1 MLTIS
6 SKSRYGITALLAL
19 AEFYNSGLLQIKD
32 IASRCDI
39 PHQYLEQI
47 FNRLG
52 KTGII
57 KSTRGKKG
65 GYELAK
71 PPEQITVLHI
81 VNALEGD
88 IEFVSKSDGNN
99 DVIVELFQEAEDK
112 LKKILSVN
120 PADLV
125 SKQHLLQK
133 KRYLRY
139 LSSPSPPTHDFPAV
153 NHRFYS
159 YFLLYSAKFLS
170 THHADL

>member
-6 SKSRYGITALLAL
+6 SKSRYGIAALLAL

-88 IEFVSKSDGNN
+88 IEFVPNSNSSD

-112 LKKILSVN
+112 LKEVLSVSL
-120 PADLV
+120 ADLV
-125 SKQHLLQK
+125 AKQLSLQK
-133 KRYLRY
+133 NVTY
-139 LSSPSPPTHDFPAV
+139 
-153 NHRFYS
+153 NI
-159 YFLLYSAKFLS
+159 
-170 THHADL
+170 

>member
-6 SKSRYGITALLAL
+6 SKSKYGINALLAL

-88 IEFVSKSDGNN
+88 IEFAPNSNNSN

-112 LKKILSVN
+112 LKEVLSVSL
-120 PADLV
+120 ADLV
-125 SKQHLLQK
+125 SKQQS
-133 KRYLRY
+133 LRKNVTY
-139 LSSPSPPTHDFPAV
+139 
-153 NHRFYS
+153 NI
-159 YFLLYSAKFLS
+159 
-170 THHADL
+170 

>member
-6 SKSRYGITALLAL
+6 SKSRYGIGALLAL

-71 PPEQITVLHI
+71 PPEKITVLHI

-88 IEFVSKSDGNN
+88 IEFAPNSNSSN

-112 LKKILSVN
+112 LKEVLSVSL
-120 PADLV
+120 ADLV
-125 SKQHLLQK
+125 SKQQS
-133 KRYLRY
+133 LRKNV
-139 LSSPSPPTHDFPAV
+139 T
-153 NHRFYS
+153 YS
-159 YFLLYSAKFLS
+159 I
-170 THHADL
+170 

>member
-6 SKSRYGITALLAL
+6 SKSRYGIGALLAL

-32 IASRCDI
+32 ISSRCDI

-88 IEFVSKSDGNN
+88 IEFAPNSNSSN

-112 LKKILSVN
+112 LKEVLSVSL
-120 PADLV
+120 ADLV
-125 SKQHLLQK
+125 SKQQS
-133 KRYLRY
+133 LRKNV
-139 LSSPSPPTHDFPAV
+139 T
-153 NHRFYS
+153 YS
-159 YFLLYSAKFLS
+159 I
-170 THHADL
+170 

>member
-6 SKSRYGITALLAL
+6 SKSRYGIVALLAL

-88 IEFVSKSDGNN
+88 IEFAPNSNNSN

-112 LKKILSVN
+112 LKEVLSVSL
-120 PADLV
+120 ADLV
-125 SKQHLLQK
+125 SKQQS
-133 KRYLRY
+133 LRKNVTY
-139 LSSPSPPTHDFPAV
+139 
-153 NHRFYS
+153 NI
-159 YFLLYSAKFLS
+159 
-170 THHADL
+170 

>member
-112 LKKILSVN
+112 LKEILSVN
-120 PADLV
+120 LADLV

-133 KRYLRY
+133 NVIY
-139 LSSPSPPTHDFPAV
+139 DI
-153 NHRFYS
+153 
-159 YFLLYSAKFLS
+159 
-170 THHADL
+170 

>member
-6 SKSRYGITALLAL
+6 SKSRYGISALLAL

-99 DVIVELFQEAEDK
+99 DAIVELFQEAEDK

-120 PADLV
+120 LADLV
-125 SKQHLLQK
+125 SKQHSLQK
-133 KRYLRY
+133 NVIY
-139 LSSPSPPTHDFPAV
+139 DI
-153 NHRFYS
+153 
-159 YFLLYSAKFLS
+159 
-170 THHADL
+170 

>member
-99 DVIVELFQEAEDK
+99 DAIVELFQEAENK

-120 PADLV
+120 LADLV
-125 SKQHLLQK
+125 SKQHSLQK
-133 KRYLRY
+133 NVIY
-139 LSSPSPPTHDFPAV
+139 DI
-153 NHRFYS
+153 
-159 YFLLYSAKFLS
+159 
-170 THHADL
+170 

>member
-6 SKSRYGITALLAL
+6 SKSRYGIAALLTL

-47 FNRLG
+47 FNILG

-71 PPEQITVLHI
+71 PPEQITVLQI
-81 VNALEGD
+81 VNSLEGD
-88 IEFVSKSDGNN
+88 IEFVPKSDSNN
-99 DVIVELFQEAEDK
+99 DVIVELFQEAENK
-112 LKKILSVN
+112 LKKILSVSL
-120 PADLV
+120 ADLV
-125 SKQHLLQK
+125 SKQQSLQK
-133 KRYLRY
+133 NIIY
-139 LSSPSPPTHDFPAV
+139 DI
-153 NHRFYS
+153 
-159 YFLLYSAKFLS
+159 
-170 THHADL
+170 

>member
-1 MLTIS
+1 M
-6 SKSRYGITALLAL
+6 AL

-71 PPEQITVLHI
+71 PPEKITILHI

-88 IEFVSKSDGNN
+88 IEFAPNSNGSN

-112 LKKILSVN
+112 LKEVLSVSL
-120 PADLV
+120 ADLV
-125 SKQHLLQK
+125 SKQQS
-133 KRYLRY
+133 LRKNV
-139 LSSPSPPTHDFPAV
+139 T
-153 NHRFYS
+153 YS
-159 YFLLYSAKFLS
+159 I
-170 THHADL
+170 

>member
-88 IEFVSKSDGNN
+88 IEFVPKSDNTN

-112 LKKILSVN
+112 LKEILSVN
-120 PADLV
+120 LADLV

-133 KRYLRY
+133 NVIY
-139 LSSPSPPTHDFPAV
+139 DI
-153 NHRFYS
+153 
-159 YFLLYSAKFLS
+159 
-170 THHADL
+170 

>member
-88 IEFVSKSDGNN
+88 IEFAPNSNSSN

-112 LKKILSVN
+112 LKEVLSVSL
-120 PADLV
+120 ADLV
-125 SKQHLLQK
+125 SKQQS
-133 KRYLRY
+133 LRKNV
-139 LSSPSPPTHDFPAV
+139 T
-153 NHRFYS
+153 YS
-159 YFLLYSAKFLS
+159 I
-170 THHADL
+170 

>member
-6 SKSRYGITALLAL
+6 SKSKYGIGALLAL

-71 PPEQITVLHI
+71 PPEKITILHI

-88 IEFVSKSDGNN
+88 IEFTPNSNSSN

-112 LKKILSVN
+112 LKEVLSVSL
-120 PADLV
+120 ADLV
-125 SKQHLLQK
+125 SKQQS
-133 KRYLRY
+133 LRKNV
-139 LSSPSPPTHDFPAV
+139 T
-153 NHRFYS
+153 YS
-159 YFLLYSAKFLS
+159 I
-170 THHADL
+170 

>member
-1 MLTIS
+1 M
-6 SKSRYGITALLAL
+6 AL

-71 PPEQITVLHI
+71 PPEKITILHI

-88 IEFVSKSDGNN
+88 IEFAPNSNSSN

-112 LKKILSVN
+112 LKEVLSVSL
-120 PADLV
+120 ADLV
-125 SKQHLLQK
+125 SKQQS
-133 KRYLRY
+133 LRKNV
-139 LSSPSPPTHDFPAV
+139 T
-153 NHRFYS
+153 YS
-159 YFLLYSAKFLS
+159 I
-170 THHADL
+170 

>member
-99 DVIVELFQEAEDK
+99 GVIVELFQEAEDK

-120 PADLV
+120 LADLV

-133 KRYLRY
+133 NVIY
-139 LSSPSPPTHDFPAV
+139 DI
-153 NHRFYS
+153 
-159 YFLLYSAKFLS
+159 
-170 THHADL
+170 

>member
-6 SKSRYGITALLAL
+6 SKSKYGINALLAL

-88 IEFVSKSDGNN
+88 IEFAPNSNSSN
-99 DVIVELFQEAEDK
+99 DVIVELFQEAENK
-112 LKKILSVN
+112 LKEVLSVSL
-120 PADLV
+120 ADLV
-125 SKQHLLQK
+125 SKQQS
-133 KRYLRY
+133 LRKNV
-139 LSSPSPPTHDFPAV
+139 T
-153 NHRFYS
+153 YS
-159 YFLLYSAKFLS
+159 I
-170 THHADL
+170 